1 VRALKQLIGIICSI
15 GYIVNV
21 QFVDAAPND
30 NLQDSR
36 LQAQDRQNRLEES
49 RIRVDADASGTLNN
63 RVSTAGDAVCFP
75 IRTVKIINQMEKFIW
90 LEQYLRKY
98 TGKEYSLLG
107 INQLV
112 NDINR
117 VLVRRGFA
125 TTRVV
130 VPQL

>member
-1 VRALKQLIGIICSI
+1 MRALKQLIGIICSI

-49 RIRVDADASGTLNN
+49 RIRVDADVSGT
-63 RVSTAGDAVCFP
+63 SDSGGAICFP

-90 LEQYLRKY
+90 LEQYLHKY

>member
-49 RIRVDADASGTLNN
+49 RIRVDADLPLRVWWYLNFDKVY
-63 RVSTAGDAVCFP
+63 VSWAVC
-75 IRTVKIINQMEKFIW
+75 N
-90 LEQYLRKY
+90 
-98 TGKEYSLLG
+98 G
-107 INQLV
+107 
-112 NDINR
+112 
-117 VLVRRGFA
+117 
-125 TTRVV
+125 
-130 VPQL
+130 

>member
-1 VRALKQLIGIICSI
+1 MRALKQLIGIICSI

-49 RIRVDADASGTLNN
+49 RIRVDADVSGTSDSGGAI
-63 RVSTAGDAVCFP
+63 VGGAVCFP
-75 IRTVKIINQMEKFIW
+75 IRTIKIINQMDKFVW

-98 TGKEYSLLG
+98 IGKDYSLSG

-125 TTRVV
+125 ITRVV
-130 VPQL
+130 VPQI

>member
-1 VRALKQLIGIICSI
+1 MRALKQLIGIICSI

-49 RIRVDADASGTLNN
+49 RIRVDAEVSGT
-63 RVSTAGDAVCFP
+63 SDSGGAICFP
-75 IRTVKIINQMEKFIW
+75 IRTVKIINQMDKFVW

-98 TGKEYSLLG
+98 VGKDYSLLG

-130 VPQL
+130 VPEQNIG